1 MDGKEREYGF
11 NIDIS
16 NICKG
21 IAIIWMMYHHLVP
34 YTEFASGPIV
44 GGIYLPGIL
53 GLTGKAC
60 VSIFLMLSGYGLYQ
74 SYDKYKNCIRFYLR
88 RFQKIYLT
96 YWIIFDIFTAIGI
109 WLFRPAFIYLT
120 EAPFS
125 RTQNLLYSLSGVQ
138 YFVKNAGYMGYN
150 PAWWYIGLCVAL
162 YVLYP
167 LFHRMLNRFP
177 KIFTMVTLFIYFLCW
192 NIDCNS
198 ILLTTLL
205 LYIPAFFC
213 GMLLAKTFFFEKIEI
228 YVEKRGGDKSL
239 KWFIIIVNCAN
250 LGLILLKYILRD
262 QSAVGLKLD
271 CLISFLI
278 MTAAYLYY
286 YHFSKNVTFQLLW
299 ILGEHSFEIYLTP
312 LYNFLKEMPHETL

>member
-1 MDGKEREYGF
+1 MMKLMNGKEREYGF

-34 YTEFASGPIV
+34 YTEFTSGPIV

-192 NIDCNS
+192 NINCNS
-198 ILLTTLL
+198 ILLSTLL
-205 LYIPAFFC
+205 LYIPAFFG

-228 YVEKRGGDKSL
+228 YVEKRGG
-239 KWFIIIVNCAN
+239 
-250 LGLILLKYILRD
+250 
-262 QSAVGLKLD
+262 GLKVLSG
-271 CLISFLI
+271 L
-278 MTAAYLYY
+278 
-286 YHFSKNVTFQLLW
+286 
-299 ILGEHSFEIYLTP
+299 
-312 LYNFLKEMPHETL
+312 